1 MLDLRLIE
9 KVHFTNK
16 TKNRTNCDIDFEKCA
31 LMIHSY
37 YIILY
42 FHVQIEICR
51 NEIGSDNI
59 IHVNIQAK
67 TAKAVK

>member
-1 MLDLRLIE
+1 MRSD
-9 KVHFTNK
+9 
-16 TKNRTNCDIDFEKCA
+16 DS
-31 LMIHSY
+31 SY
-37 YIILY
+37 YITYIILY

-51 NEIGSDNI
+51 NEIESDNI